1 MDAITELIDWA
12 KNNGAG
18 HISTY
23 DRKTKM
29 LMKDCIII
37 HKDCPLYHNVDVMV
51 KNYRLQEEN
60 KKDVE

>member
-1 MDAITELIDWA
+1 MDAINQLIDWS

-18 HISTY
+18 YILTY
-23 DRKTKM
+23 DRETKTNIKG
-29 LMKDCIII
+29 CIII

-51 KNYRLQEEN
+51 KNYRSQKEN